1 MYDNFEKWM
10 AYLLIRGSDQAK
22 YGTFKKG
29 PQYQFYLDNDQ
40 YSKTIMATIDVLN
53 KHKFD
58 MK

>member
-1 MYDNFEKWM
+1 M

-22 YGTFKKG
+22 YGTFKKW